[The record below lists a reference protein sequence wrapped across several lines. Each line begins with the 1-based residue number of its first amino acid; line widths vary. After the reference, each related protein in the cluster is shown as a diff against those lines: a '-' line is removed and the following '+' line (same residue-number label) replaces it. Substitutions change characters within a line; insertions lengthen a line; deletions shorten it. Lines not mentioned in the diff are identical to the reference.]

1 MEDDILFFNGF
12 RNPEPNA
19 PPLVRN
25 DRTTLNDTGNGIL
38 RTSSNHGSNSSL
50 PHKSDTAIG
59 RRSLTE
65 LDLQQS
71 NDPIR
76 NGSGHFEQEPH
87 SRMEGQPP
95 ERRSIIRGR
104 ESSTTKLLQDNET
117 SFMFKINAQVDK
129 DLAGYL
135 FKHNN
140 YVISSSLGTVKRRYS
155 DFLALKEYLAAK
167 YPGRTIPSLPPK
179 KILGGNDDAFLLR
192 RSKGLER
199 FLQITAN
206 HPVLS
211 ADNYW
216 KSFITASEEF
226 EKVKKPNIKEIV
238 SAVSESGI
246 PFDKTTYD
254 AKRKNN
260 SRQLELIESLII
272 LLENECEILS
282 KQSLNH
288 KKISKCLETLSHETE
303 DSNLKGKHNQV
314 MQKASESHLTS

>member
-19 PPLVRN
+19 PPLLRN
-25 DRTTLNDTGNGIL
+25 DHTVLNDAGNGIL
-38 RTSSNHGSNSSL
+38 RTSSNQGSNSSL
-50 PHKSDTAIG
+50 PLRNDTAIG
-59 RRSLTE
+59 RKSLTE
-65 LDLQQS
+65 LDLQLS
-71 NDPIR
+71 NEPIR
-76 NGSGHFEQEPH
+76 NGSGHFEQESH

-95 ERRSIIRGR
+95 ERRSIIRVR

-117 SFMFKINAQVDK
+117 SFLFKINAQVDK

-155 DFLALKEYLAAK
+155 DFLALKEYLVAK

-179 KILGGNDDAFLLR
+179 KILDGSDDAFLLR

-211 ADNYW
+211 SDNYW

-238 SAVSESGI
+238 TSVSESEI
-246 PFDKTTYD
+246 PFDKVSYE
-254 AKRKNN
+254 ARRKNN
-260 SRQLELIESLII
+260 SRHLELIETLII
-272 LLENECEILS
+272 LLEHECEILS

-288 KKISKCLETLSHETE
+288 KKMSKCLEALSFETE
-303 DSNLKGKHNQV
+303 DRNLKGKHNQ
-314 MQKASESHLTS
+314 ASFIKS